1 MSESADALALVASGD
16 FRALTQAISRVEDGD
31 LEFVEAIREFQTS
44 AQPLVVGFTG
54 SPGVG
59 KSTLVSAA
67 VTQFRKSFN
76 SVAVIAVD
84 PVSPFSGG
92 ALLGDRIRMQ
102 EHIADEKVFIRS
114 MSTRGELGGVVAD
127 ATDIIKLCAI
137 AGFEVVIIETV
148 GVGQSEIA
156 VMHVAPTVVVVLAPG
171 MGDGVQAAKAGVLE
185 IADIVV
191 VNKSDMP
198 AAETTKRDVISA
210 HLHSARYPEWTIPVV
225 STIAMTSSGV
235 DQLCDVI
242 EQHSRFLTH

>member
-1 MSESADALALVASGD
+1 
-16 FRALTQAISRVEDGD
+16 
-31 LEFVEAIREFQTS
+31 
-44 AQPLVVGFTG
+44 
-54 SPGVG
+54 
-59 KSTLVSAA
+59 

-127 ATDIIKLCAI
+127 AQDIIKLCAV